1 MEYPRSPR
9 KEKTGSLSL
18 INLILGIVI
27 VFCLNY
33 LYIDFLFR

>member
-9 KEKTGSLSL
+9 KDRTGLLSVINFVLGL
-18 INLILGIVI
+18 IIL
-27 VFCLNY
+27 FCANY